1 MKKLWSLFPLLIFV
15 VIISCGGDDDIC
27 TSGEA
32 TPRMKVKFKDTNN
45 KIVRLDSLYV
55 SVDYGQGEK
64 NILSAG
70 RVDSAFIPLRVDDNT
85 YTDVY
90 IKRRING
97 TSSKIRVNYNSR
109 SEYVSPA
116 CGIKKVYDD
125 VNINLENQ
133 NPVVAVEQNLTEIIN
148 EDKTPLYLIF

>member
-1 MKKLWSLFPLLIFV
+1 MKNLRSLFPLLIFV

-32 TPRMKVKFKDTNN
+32 TPRLKVKFKDTNN

>member
-1 MKKLWSLFPLLIFV
+1 MKNLRSLFPLLIFLL
-15 VIISCGGDDDIC
+15 IISCGGDDDIC

-32 TPRMKVKFKDTNN
+32 TPRLKVKFKDTNN